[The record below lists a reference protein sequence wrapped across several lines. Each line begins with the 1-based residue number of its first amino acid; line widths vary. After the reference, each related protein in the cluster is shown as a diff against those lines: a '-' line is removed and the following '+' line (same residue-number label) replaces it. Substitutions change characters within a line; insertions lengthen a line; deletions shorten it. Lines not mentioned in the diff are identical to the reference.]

1 MQNDQK
7 SVKRTRLATTLLLF
21 ATLTACSG
29 DDTPPGQVLLAG
41 TVEAREVGLAF
52 RVNGRIDSLGTDE
65 GQVVSKG
72 QTVAQLDAEPYRLA
86 VERAAAETRAA
97 REALAALQAGSR
109 KQEIRAA
116 QAALA
121 AARAELAYARSDL
134 DRIERLVRQKLAPQE
149 RLDQTQL
156 RVRSARAGV
165 TRAQEE
171 LALLREGPRQEDIR
185 RAQAQFEASKAALA
199 TAREQLGF
207 ATLDSPV
214 NGVVSVRMAEAG
226 EVVAAG
232 QPVFRVSELGHPWVR
247 AYLSETDLARVTL
260 GQKAR
265 VKVDGL
271 DRTFEGKL
279 TFISPEAEFTPKTVE
294 TRELR
299 TGLVY
304 RVKVQVD
311 NPEGVLKL
319 GMPADVILPVSSN
332 E

>member
-1 MQNDQK
+1 MR
-7 SVKRTRLATTLLLF
+7 RTLSTAVLLLS
-21 ATLTACSG
+21 AALTACTG
-29 DDTPPGQVLLAG
+29 DDTPPDQVVLAG

-65 GQVVSKG
+65 GQMVSKG
-72 QTVAQLDAEPYRLA
+72 QTVAILDPEPYRLA
-86 VERAAAETRAA
+86 VQRAEAEMRAA
-97 REALAALQAGSR
+97 REALAVLQAGSR

-116 QAALA
+116 EAALA
-121 AARAELAYARSDL
+121 SAKAELAYARSEL
-134 DRIERLVRQKLAPQE
+134 KRVQRLVGQELASQE
-149 RLDQTQL
+149 QLDQTQL
-156 RVRSARAGV
+156 RVRSAQAGV
-165 TRAQEE
+165 TRARQE
-171 LALLREGPRQEDIR
+171 LALLREGPRQEEIR
-185 RAQAQFEASKAALA
+185 QAQAQFEASKAALA
-199 TAREQLGF
+199 TARQQLQF

-232 QPVFRVSELGHPWVR
+232 QPVFRVTELDRPWVR
-247 AYLSETDLARVTL
+247 AYLSETDLARVRL
-260 GQKAR
+260 GQPAR
-265 VKVDGL
+265 VKVDGSE
-271 DRTFEGKL
+271 RTFQGRL

-304 RVKVQVD
+304 RVKVQVA
-311 NPEGVLKL
+311 NPEGALKL